1 MDNLDCVS
9 FDSSDF
15 EVCHE
20 LLCVPKINSLP
31 PLILIPG
38 VCGSKLDSISKATGE
53 HECVWIQ
60 PSLKALTSVCQ
71 FLWGKYNVQTKHFDS
86 FASGSHNIEPIPGIL
101 GCDHLIESSI
111 WDNRLFENLTFTNYY
126 SQLTQYLSTKYG
138 YEYGYN
144 MFAFTYD
151 WRQSLS
157 DDCIQSRL
165 DDLIK
170 RVCMINDQKV
180 ILIGH
185 SLGGQVIEM
194 YFRLHKYS
202 DKYVQRV
209 VTLSGT
215 MDGASAFC
223 AQTPLLG
230 YNLQLPIP
238 KCVAKVCQVGS
249 GVLPYL
255 SSSPRSKGIIS
266 QIFVKKIGKQI
277 DEYSRDEKEDR
288 NTFRYESDEY
298 SQVVLNGDVYQQGE
312 TPDVLYLIAK
322 DAYDNRLIKPELV
335 VETFKQFQKG
345 CKRGAIQILSESQP
359 LFQKKPYEVV
369 EKNFDGT
376 PTTEDFH
383 WECFSQFGEQIGSLP
398 PIKFQY
404 KENKFVKIS
413 GNELKFT
420 KQFYHLFEQPDQSF
434 KYSQNRDLG
443 DYFLAKQYYLMQN
456 QEENKHAKCTS
467 PAFEL
472 RGPWEHYQEHS
483 DAKESS
489 LLRLALL
496 AHQPGTIDRAIYRV
510 TPEPLENAIEDRSK
524 PIVLMPN
531 TTLKYYCICGS
542 GVKTP
547 VHAVY

>member
-53 HECVWIQ
+53 HECVWVQ

-86 FASGSHNIEPIPGIL
+86 FASESHNIEPIPGIL

-157 DDCIQSRL
+157 DDCIQLRL

-238 KCVAKVCQVGS
+238 KCVAKVCQVSS

-266 QIFVKKIGKQI
+266 QIFVKKVGKQI

-322 DAYDNRLIKPELV
+322 DAYDNRLI
-335 VETFKQFQKG
+335 
-345 CKRGAIQILSESQP
+345 
-359 LFQKKPYEVV
+359 
-369 EKNFDGT
+369 
-376 PTTEDFH
+376 
-383 WECFSQFGEQIGSLP
+383 
-398 PIKFQY
+398 
-404 KENKFVKIS
+404 
-413 GNELKFT
+413 
-420 KQFYHLFEQPDQSF
+420 
-434 KYSQNRDLG
+434 
-443 DYFLAKQYYLMQN
+443 
-456 QEENKHAKCTS
+456 
-467 PAFEL
+467 
-472 RGPWEHYQEHS
+472 
-483 DAKESS
+483 
-489 LLRLALL
+489 
-496 AHQPGTIDRAIYRV
+496 
-510 TPEPLENAIEDRSK
+510 
-524 PIVLMPN
+524 
-531 TTLKYYCICGS
+531 
-542 GVKTP
+542 
-547 VHAVY
+547 